1 MEGFVDVSASK
12 SNPARAQAVHWLLRL
27 EASPADGALRQQFE
41 SWLQQDEAHR
51 AAYRSAQHT
60 WTRLG
65 KLPPQLIP
73 EAAAPENVFPLRAP
87 KRRRVFWAS
96 AGAMLVAACLLLV
109 VAPVIQRHL
118 EADHFTG
125 VAELN
130 EVVLPDGSMVNLDA
144 ASAIAV
150 DFSGSERRVVLLDG
164 QAFFQVSP
172 NPDRFFRVTAAD
184 VSVRVT
190 GTAFGV
196 DKLASTVTVSVQ
208 SGNVEVSSPGAA
220 EVSRLG
226 AGDRLVFD
234 RRTSSV
240 KREQVMPS
248 MIASWRA
255 QRLVVQDA
263 TVGDMVEVLGRY
275 IPGVII
281 VRDGSLNR
289 QSISGVI
296 DLAEPREALN
306 ALAQSQHGKLS
317 QITPYLSVISPR

>member
-1 MEGFVDVSASK
+1 
-12 SNPARAQAVHWLLRL
+12 
-27 EASPADGALRQQFE
+27 
-41 SWLQQDEAHR
+41 
-51 AAYRSAQHT
+51 
-60 WTRLG
+60 
-65 KLPPQLIP
+65 
-73 EAAAPENVFPLRAP
+73 
-87 KRRRVFWAS
+87 
-96 AGAMLVAACLLLV
+96 MLAAACLLLV

-118 EADHFTG
+118 EADRLTG

-130 EVVLPDGSMVNLDA
+130 DVVLPDGSMVNLDA

-150 DFSGSERRVVLLDG
+150 DFSGSERRVVLLAG

-172 NPDRFFRVTAAD
+172 DPDRFFRVTAAD

-226 AGDRLVFD
+226 ARDRLVFD

-263 TVGDMVEVLGRY
+263 ASRRHGGSARPLHSGRDHRARRVVEPAIDIGR
-275 IPGVII
+275 
-281 VRDGSLNR
+281 NR
-289 QSISGVI
+289 SRRAARS
-296 DLAEPREALN
+296 
-306 ALAQSQHGKLS
+306 AQCA
-317 QITPYLSVISPR
+317 SPNRSTASSARLRPICR